1 MLFEAQQLTVVM
13 LHWKE
18 SLGSAALRII
28 TRDRRMDSFSLPLV
42 RVVDVFGRETAREVV
57 PAIWNVDGVLIFG
70 LGIHMSGP
78 PTSIYCLHVF
88 FALDSEVP
96 QRQGSL
102 MRKRSTDYEFR
113 VVR

>member
-1 MLFEAQQLTVVM
+1 
-13 LHWKE
+13 
-18 SLGSAALRII
+18 
-28 TRDRRMDSFSLPLV
+28 MDSFSLPSV
-42 RVVDVFGRETAREVV
+42 RVVDVFGRETTREVV

-70 LGIHMSGP
+70 LGIHMSGSS
-78 PTSIYCLHVF
+78 TSIYCLHVF
-88 FALDSEVP
+88 SALNSEVP